1 MLNSIH
7 TMMMWSGTAALGAV
21 LATLMLWL
29 RWRARNWRMLE
40 LAARVPGPP
49 ALPLLGNALLFMA
62 KPNEQLKLVADIIT
76 KYGEYV
82 RFWLGPELNII
93 VANPEDIKL
102 ILTSNKVTKKGPVYN
117 FLKPMIGTGI
127 LTGGE
132 HWRHC
137 RKTVT
142 PSYNKK
148 AVAAFAHV
156 FNAEAAALAQRLCAR
171 DANTF
176 DVFHDVVD
184 TTTQCV
190 CQTLMGLSKD
200 DTLNLANL
208 DYVVSNTRRLYS
220 LYFAK
225 MTKWWLQV
233 PLIYWITGSQKL
245 EDTLTKEFHILTKDI
260 VDKRKNALARNEST
274 EEEIRGIVDRLILS
288 GDLTKQEIR
297 KQTLALFTTSQ
308 EAGAKI
314 ASAVLLYLA
323 HLPEWQDKVYDEILE
338 RLGPDDEFITDEHIK
353 SLQYLD
359 MVYKEVLRCMSI
371 AAMIQRTV
379 EEEITINSGK
389 ITLPVG
395 TSLAIPIHILHRN
408 PKYWPNPD
416 KVDPGRFLPENAE
429 LRDPNAFVPYS
440 LGPMDCLGRVY
451 AIQMVKTL
459 VVRTLRNVRLEAD
472 GRLEDLALDVAIS
485 VSFSD
490 GYRLRVYPRRPK
502 NNRDRNFA

>member
-1 MLNSIH
+1 MLNSMH
-7 TMMMWSGTAALGAV
+7 RAVAWGGSVLV
-21 LATLMLWL
+21 LATLLLWVI
-29 RWRARNWRMLE
+29 WRVRNRRLLA

-49 ALPLLGNALLFMA
+49 ALPLLGNALIFMA
-62 KPNEQLKLVADIIT
+62 KPNEQLKLLADMLS

-82 RFWLGPELNII
+82 RFWLGPELNI
-93 VANPEDIKL
+93 VVSNPEDIKL

-117 FLKPMIGTGI
+117 FMKPMIGTGI

-132 HWRHC
+132 HWRHS

-148 AVAAFAHV
+148 AVAAFARV
-156 FNAEAAALAQRLCAR
+156 FNAEAAALARRLCAR

-176 DVFHDVVD
+176 DVFHDVVNA
-184 TTTQCV
+184 TTQCV
-190 CQTLMGLSKD
+190 CQTLMGLTKKES
-200 DTLNLANL
+200 LNLANL

-220 LYFAK
+220 LFFSK
-225 MTKWWLQV
+225 MTKWWLQI
-233 PLIYWITGSQKL
+233 PLIYWIIGAQKS
-245 EDTLTKEFHILTKDI
+245 EDTFIKEFHVLTKDI
-260 VDKRKNALARNEST
+260 VDKRKALARIEGIK
-274 EEEIRGIVDRLILS
+274 EEVRGIVDRLILS
-288 GDLTKQEIR
+288 GDFTDQEIR
-297 KQTLALFTTSQ
+297 NQTFALFTTSQ

-314 ASAVLLYLA
+314 VSAVLMYLA
-323 HLPEWQDKVYDEILE
+323 HLPEWQDRVYNEILE

-395 TSLAIPIHILHRN
+395 TSLAIPIHMLHRN
-408 PKYWPNPD
+408 PKYWPDPD
-416 KVDPGRFLPENAE
+416 KVDPGRFLPENVAM
-429 LRDPNAFVPYS
+429 RDPNAFVPYS

-451 AIQMVKTL
+451 AIQMVKTM
-459 VVRTLRNVRLEAD
+459 VVCTLRHVRLEAD
-472 GRLEDLALDVAIS
+472 GRLEDLPLDVAIS

-490 GYRLRVYPRRPK
+490 GYNLRVSPRRQR
-502 NNRDRNFA
+502 NMDRNLA